1 MFDSLAP
8 GFRVKVFEGR
18 ESFVLELESMYEGET
33 AAAQVLT
40 KHNGEVW
47 VGGTVVEAGA
57 GREVGDDY
65 EATLDQISLVE

>member
-1 MFDSLAP
+1 MLNCLAP
-8 GFRVKVFEGR
+8 GVRVVVTEGR
-18 ESFVLELESMYEGET
+18 ESFVLELKSMYEGET
-33 AAAQVLT
+33 ATAQVLT

-57 GREVGDDY
+57 GREVGDTY

>member
-1 MFDSLAP
+1 MFNSLAP
-8 GFRVKVFEGR
+8 GFRVVVTEGR
-18 ESFVLELESMYEGET
+18 DSFVLELKSMYEGET
-33 AAAQVLT
+33 ATAQVLT
-40 KHNGEVW
+40 KHNGRMW